1 MLSCFI
7 CRDADAG
14 SSGCLSSTISCPLLD
29 ACCILTQNRRFRLRI
44 STRFGSN
51 KRFMGQTLVADKHTP
66 MHPVCKRN
74 TADPLFHTNWKH
86 MQISKANLGFGNNCF
101 HASFAATPTQ
111 APLVVCFEPYDV
123 HFSTSAVFQCAIRH
137 SYWEYSKKSG
147 RMSTSWDKLSFA

>member
-1 MLSCFI
+1 MPSCFI

-66 MHPVCKRN
+66 MHPVSKRGEQK
-74 TADPLFHTNWKH
+74 PLATTCPIGLEPHSFIHPTWCQDISGPLRSSLAYAAQLKHEGTPRHWSTQRARDYGEFHRG
-86 MQISKANLGFGNNCF
+86 M
-101 HASFAATPTQ
+101 
-111 APLVVCFEPYDV
+111 
-123 HFSTSAVFQCAIRH
+123 
-137 SYWEYSKKSG
+137 
-147 RMSTSWDKLSFA
+147 